1 MAKFNELGFYLS
13 LTEWT
18 EISFYDNQLL
28 VPNSP
33 NHFSPAL
40 VVFLILL
47 RSDDLQVFWCMNA
60 TAMLNGAAEALHWHF
75 QTLTGH
81 KKPAFKQT
89 WRQLDDVW
97 SLKATISLIRTIAIS
112 LEARKVKTILA
123 AKSDQLHT
131 ENLEE
136 LSTQVLNQR
145 LQADLT

>member
-1 MAKFNELGFYLS
+1 
-13 LTEWT
+13 
-18 EISFYDNQLL
+18 
-28 VPNSP
+28 
-33 NHFSPAL
+33 
-40 VVFLILL
+40 
-47 RSDDLQVFWCMNA
+47 
-60 TAMLNGAAEALHWHF
+60 
-75 QTLTGH
+75 
-81 KKPAFKQT
+81 
-89 WRQLDDVW
+89 VW